1 MENTVLKTEPATEFT
16 AVQNQ
21 LEDFI
26 AQRNALVLATHDAQ
40 GECELGVAPCVHVD
54 GAFAVLLSR
63 LAAHTRHLETEPRL
77 KVMFLQDEA
86 DLAQPF
92 ARQRLVLDCD
102 AERLERAD
110 VRSDALFERMESH
123 FGSIVPLLRGLADFY
138 VFVLTPRSG
147 RFVAGFGKAYR
158 LEGLQ
163 VTEHLRG

>member
-1 MENTVLKTEPATEFT
+1 MENTVPKTEPAIEFT

-21 LEDFI
+21 LDDFI
-26 AQRNALVLATHDAQ
+26 AQRNSLVLATRDVQ
-40 GECELGVAPCVHVD
+40 GECELGVAPSLYVD

-63 LAAHTRHLETEPRL
+63 LAPHTRHLETEPCL

-92 ARQRLVLDCD
+92 ARQRLVLDCA

-110 VRSDALFERMESH
+110 VRSEALFEQMASR
-123 FGSIVPLLRGLADFY
+123 FGGIVPLLRSLADFH
-138 VFVLTPRSG
+138 VFVLTPHSG

-163 VTEHLRG
+163 VAEHLRG